1 MRLLAYLQ
9 SLTWCIS
16 LVQGNV
22 EKTIFL
28 GPEAIQIPQQH
39 PSLQD
44 LKLES
49 LSPTKPDLRRQLSAA
64 FPKPSTPKGTEAWFL
79 LEGLKQYQR
88 YEVRI
93 CWAATQPTL
102 FTLNTYTITQAFDT
116 PDLISSLSTYSE
128 SRQAIHSSD
137 KHLDQHQIES
147 SLNSLLFLHVFAAAE
162 YFTTN
167 KTLMQN
173 VPPVNVDIILDPFL
187 FNILPRSL
195 LPTGVYLIILAVFAW
210 YLSGFI
216 WRALHQITQLR
227 DEQNAPLDVSGS
239 GQWSK
244 KVN

>member
-49 LSPTKPDLRRQLSAA
+49 LSPSEPVLRRQLSAA

-93 CWAATQPTL
+93 CWAATV
-102 FTLNTYTITQAFDT
+102 
-116 PDLISSLSTYSE
+116 
-128 SRQAIHSSD
+128 
-137 KHLDQHQIES
+137 
-147 SLNSLLFLHVFAAAE
+147 SLLKIVTHYSFWQGCLRMTRLTKTETATDFIHTQHLHYNTSIRYARIN
-162 YFTTN
+162 YFPLN
-167 KTLMQN
+167 
-173 VPPVNVDIILDPFL
+173 
-187 FNILPRSL
+187 L
-195 LPTGVYLIILAVFAW
+195 L
-210 YLSGFI
+210 
-216 WRALHQITQLR
+216 
-227 DEQNAPLDVSGS
+227 
-239 GQWSK
+239 
-244 KVN
+244 